1 MSEEETGQQEVGM
14 AYRFL
19 WNDSTLFIEFLQPTQ
34 EGAWGVAY
42 RLELSRD
49 LARKFA
55 QNIILHV
62 NTRLKGGDK
71 KEMSQPTP
79 LPQ

>member
-1 MSEEETGQQEVGM
+1 MNEENLEQPNGT

-19 WNDSTLFIEFLQPTQ
+19 WNDSNLFIEFLEPTPQ
-34 EGAWGVAY
+34 GTWGMAY
-42 RLELSRD
+42 RIELTRE

-55 QNIILHV
+55 QTIILHI

-71 KEMSQPTP
+71 GQTSTPTP